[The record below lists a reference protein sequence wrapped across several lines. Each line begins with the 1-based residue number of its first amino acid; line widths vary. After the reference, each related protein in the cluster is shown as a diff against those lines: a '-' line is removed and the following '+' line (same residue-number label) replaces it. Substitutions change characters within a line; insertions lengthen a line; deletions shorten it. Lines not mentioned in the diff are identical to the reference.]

1 MASSSLPQSMPAIQI
16 AKTGDPSVLALNTAP
31 VPAVPEGHVLVRNAY
46 AGINYIDTYFRTGLY
61 PIPGNDFPY
70 TLGREGAGTVAAAHP
85 SVASKFPNGTRVVYM
100 GSVGAYASYSA
111 VPAALVV
118 VIPDN
123 LSLDVAAAAWL
134 QGLTAWTFVRE
145 AGEVKSGE
153 WALVHAAAGGVGGLL
168 VQMLKAVGA
177 RVIATASSD
186 EKLAAAHAKGAEFG
200 VNSKSANLVEEVKK
214 ITGGHGVDVVF
225 DGVGKTTFDGDVEM
239 AARKGRL
246 VVFGNAVR
254 RDSTCP
260 CLNPNY
266 ADVLQSGA
274 VDPVNILRLGGKNLK
289 LMRPVVNGYLA
300 EREELERYGSELF
313 EMLTSGK
320 VEVPVY
326 KTYPL
331 ADASQAHIDLESR
344 KTSGKLLLKID

>member
-246 VVFGNAVR
+246 VVFGNA
-254 RDSTCP
+254 
-260 CLNPNY
+260 
-266 ADVLQSGA
+266 SGA

>member
-123 LSLDVAAAAWL
+123 LSLD
-134 QGLTAWTFVRE
+134 

-246 VVFGNAVR
+246 VVFGNA
-254 RDSTCP
+254 
-260 CLNPNY
+260 
-266 ADVLQSGA
+266 SGA

>member
-1 MASSSLPQSMPAIQI
+1 MASSALPQSMPAIQI
-16 AKTGDPSVLALNTAP
+16 TKTGDPSVLALNTTS
-31 VPAVPEGHVLVRNAY
+31 VPAVAEGHVLVRNAY

-61 PIPGNDFPY
+61 PTAADAFPL
-70 TLGREGAGTVAAAHP
+70 TLGREGAGTIAAAHT
-85 SVASKFPNGTRVVYM
+85 SVASQFPEGTRVVYM

-118 VIPDN
+118 AIPDA
-123 LSLDVAAAAWL
+123 LPLDVAAAAWL

-177 RVIATASSD
+177 RVIATAGSD
-186 EKLAAAHAKGAEFG
+186 EKLDAARAKGADFG
-200 VNSKSANLVEEVKK
+200 VNSRSETLVDEVKK

-246 VVFGNAVR
+246 VIFGNA
-254 RDSTCP
+254 
-260 CLNPNY
+260 
-266 ADVLQSGA
+266 SGA

-289 LMRPVVNGYLA
+289 LMRPVVNNYVT
-300 EREELERYGSELF
+300 EREELEKYGAELF

-326 KTYPL
+326 KTYAL
-331 ADASQAHIDLESR
+331 ADAAQAHIDLESR
-344 KTSGKLLLKID
+344 TTTGKLLLKID